1 MWDIVA
7 DFFQVYTQV
16 FMDSSFA
23 QWKILQISIIL
34 VLVSCFDTNSLA
46 TATRSKSSVPSLWQ
60 WKIATLLRRL
70 WIIITF
76 NQVFIRLAIEDDL
89 SGQTLLAS

>member
-23 QWKILQISIIL
+23 QWKILQISII
-34 VLVSCFDTNSLA
+34 LVSCFDTNSLA

>member
-34 VLVSCFDTNSLA
+34 VSCFDTNSLA
-46 TATRSKSSVPSLWQ
+46 TATRSKSSVPWQ
-60 WKIATLLRRL
+60 WQCDNSYTAETTLNHNY
-70 WIIITF
+70 I
-76 NQVFIRLAIEDDL
+76 
-89 SGQTLLAS
+89 

>member
-34 VLVSCFDTNSLA
+34 VSCFDKNSLA

-60 WKIATLLRRL
+60 WKIAILLRRL

>member
-34 VLVSCFDTNSLA
+34 VSYFDTNSLA

-76 NQVFIRLAIEDDL
+76 NQVFIRLAIEDNL
-89 SGQTLLAS
+89 SGQTRLAS

>member
-23 QWKILQISIIL
+23 QWKILQISII
-34 VLVSCFDTNSLA
+34 LVSCFDTNSLA

-76 NQVFIRLAIEDDL
+76 NQVFIRLAIEDNL
-89 SGQTLLAS
+89 SGQTRLAS

>member
-23 QWKILQISIIL
+23 QWKILQIPII
-34 VLVSCFDTNSLA
+34 LVSCFDTNSLA

-76 NQVFIRLAIEDDL
+76 NQVFIRLAIEDNL
-89 SGQTLLAS
+89 SGQTRLAS

>member
-34 VLVSCFDTNSLA
+34 VSCFDTNSLT

-70 WIIITF
+70 WVIITF
-76 NQVFIRLAIEDDL
+76 NQVFIRLAIEDDV